1 MSTFLH
7 DLASRLIAQ
16 HGTDLSKVCV
26 VLPGR
31 RAGVFFRKALGDCT
45 DKAIWAPT
53 VRSIEDF
60 VTEGSGLTLLDK
72 TTLLF
77 RFFEVYRQHAD
88 DPQPIAQFA
97 AWAGSFLADINEI
110 DLNML
115 NAEAVFHDLHSVER
129 IARWNPD
136 GSPPSDFQKRHLEFV
151 RQFPVFYSEL
161 KKSLLGNREGY
172 QGIAFRKVAEE
183 VERDIAT
190 SPWDKVV
197 FAGFNALT
205 VSEETIMQAWL
216 QSGKA
221 QLLWDMDSTY
231 VNDPIHEAGH
241 YMRKYLAG
249 QSVLRLEK
257 EWEWSRPW
265 LTEGSKQV
273 DIIVVQRKVSQAKV
287 AASLIAK
294 RLEGDPEANF
304 QRTAIV
310 LNDEQLL
317 MPLLHALPAELKGI
331 NITMG
336 YGLQFSQSAVFINK
350 LFKLWQNSADHD
362 GKLYHHD
369 LAAIY
374 TDTFYLAATGH
385 RADELLKRLADRRKV
400 SIRPAEAGGDHI
412 IERIILLE
420 MDGTPQGF
428 LNGLEKLIVTVRETC
443 GEIPALSLEMEF
455 LHRLGKM
462 MTRLGDMLRQYPEI
476 NDLRTLHVFWRQL
489 LRGVQLDF
497 KGEPLTGLQVMGM
510 LETRNLDFEEVI
522 MLGVNEGNLPSGAS
536 SSSYLTYDIRGS
548 YGLARQNERDAVT
561 AYHFYRLLHRAQ
573 QVTLIYDGDTDA
585 MGKGEVSRYVHQL
598 RLEQGA
604 NIRIREFEVK
614 QEVKSSAF
622 RPTIVI
628 RKGEREMERLVA
640 HAARG
645 FSPSAL
651 NSYRNC
657 ALRFYFRYVA
667 GFSEQNDLS
676 EHIAHDTFGSAVHN
690 TLEHLYTPLIGRPLT
705 VDALEALRPQVNTE
719 LDRQFREVL
728 ALDEPPEGRNLLALE
743 VARTYVHR
751 VISHDIK
758 TLRSGTG
765 ITLLQLEEQL
775 EAVLHINDTE
785 VLLKGMADRIDR
797 LSDGTVRI
805 IDYKTG
811 AKPQK
816 SKVEDPEE
824 FDGSGLDHFFQL
836 LMYAL
841 MYASEDADA
850 VMHPLLFYV
859 RHEEMEKPLKVLADK
874 AEVSGTGLLD
884 YASAR
889 ISTVVREL
897 LDPEQPFT
905 QTDDAERCKHCDFNG
920 ICQR

>member
-88 DPQPIAQFA
+88 EPQPIAQFA

-136 GSPPSDFQKRHLEFV
+136 GSPPSDFQKRHLDFV
-151 RQFPVFYSEL
+151 RQFPVFHSEL
-161 KKSLLGNREGY
+161 KKSLLAKKEAY

-183 VERDIAT
+183 VDKAIADN
-190 SPWDKVV
+190 PWEKVV

-205 VSEETIMQAWL
+205 VSEETIMQAWT
-216 QSGKA
+216 QNGKG
-221 QLLWDMDSTY
+221 QLLWDMDPTY
-231 VNDPIHEAGH
+231 VSDPIHEAGH
-241 YMRKYLAG
+241 YIRKYLTK

-257 EWEWSRPW
+257 EWEWARPW
-265 LTEGSKQV
+265 LRETDKQL
-273 DIIVVQRKVSQAKV
+273 DIIAVQRKVSQAKV

-294 RLEGDPEANF
+294 RLEDDPTTDF

-317 MPLLHALPAELKGI
+317 MPLLHALPEKLKGI

-336 YGLQFSQSAVFINK
+336 YGLQFSQSAVFIGK
-350 LFKLWQNSADHD
+350 LFALWQNSADHD
-362 GKLYHHD
+362 GRLYHRD
-369 LAAIY
+369 LGAIC
-374 TDTFYLAATGH
+374 TDTFFLAATGQ

-400 SIRPAEAGGDHI
+400 SIRPAEAGGDHPL
-412 IERIILLE
+412 ERIMLLE
-420 MDGTPQGF
+420 MNGTPQGF
-428 LNGLEKLIVTVRETC
+428 LQGLEKLVGTVRDTC
-443 GEIPALSLEMEF
+443 GELPALALEMEF
-455 LHRLGKM
+455 LHRIGKM
-462 MTRLGDMLRQYPEI
+462 VTRLSDMLRQYPEI
-476 NDLRTLHVFWRQL
+476 GDLRTLHVFWRQL

-536 SSSYLTYDIRGS
+536 SNSYLTYDIRGS

-573 QVTLIYDGDTDA
+573 RVTLIYDSDTDA

-614 QEVKSSAF
+614 QQVESSAF
-622 RPTIVI
+622 RPKITIQ
-628 RKGEREMERLVA
+628 KGEREMQRLLA
-640 HAARG
+640 HAASG

-667 GFSEQNDLS
+667 GFSEQSDLS

-690 TLEHLYTPLIGRPLT
+690 TLEHLYTPLTGRPLT
-705 VDALEALRPQVNTE
+705 VEALEALRPQVDAE
-719 LDRQFREVL
+719 LDKQFREVL

-751 VISHDIK
+751 VISHDMK
-758 TLRSGTG
+758 TLRSGMG
-765 ITLLQLEEQL
+765 ITLLRLEEKLQTTF
-775 EAVLHINDTE
+775 ESAGTKVR
-785 VLLKGMADRIDR
+785 LKGMADRIDR

-811 AKPQK
+811 SKPQK

-836 LMYAL
+836 MMYAL

-850 VMHPLLFYV
+850 AMYPVLFYV
-859 RHEEMEKPLKVLADK
+859 RHDDMEKPLKVLEGK
-874 AEVSGTGLLD
+874 AEVSGTELTD

-889 ISTVVREL
+889 VGSVISRL
-897 LDPEQPFT
+897 LNPEEPFN
-905 QTDDAERCKHCDFNG
+905 QTDDDERCKHCDFNG